1 MAKQIEELK
10 SQKVNIEDQKNRR
23 AEYERRIEAFEE
35 MMEQQRPSEEYDD
48 QLVRKMVKE
57 IRVFSKER
65 VVMELT
71 TGLQVELVM

>member
-1 MAKQIEELK
+1 MK
-10 SQKVNIEDQKNRR
+10 SQKVNIEEQKNRR
-23 AEYERRIEAFEE
+23 VEYERRIEAIEE
-35 MMEQQRPSEEYDD
+35 MMERQRPSEEYDD

-71 TGLQVELVM
+71 TGLQVELRM

>member
-1 MAKQIEELK
+1 MEE
-10 SQKVNIEDQKNRR
+10 QKNRR
-23 AEYERRIEAFEE
+23 AEYERRVEAFEE
-35 MMEQQRPSEEYDD
+35 IMKQQPNEEYDD

-71 TGLQVELVM
+71 TGLQVELGM